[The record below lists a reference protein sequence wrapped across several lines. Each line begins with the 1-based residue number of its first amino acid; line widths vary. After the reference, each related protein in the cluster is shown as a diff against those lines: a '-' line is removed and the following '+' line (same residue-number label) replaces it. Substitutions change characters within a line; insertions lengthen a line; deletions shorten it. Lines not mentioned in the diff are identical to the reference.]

1 MSQTFEPLFDPAA
14 AGREGVSAEELAE
27 RLFGELSE
35 ETATPSGRPYL
46 LLNMIASVDGR
57 ITSEGRSGPLG
68 GPADREL
75 FHALRTVADGV
86 LVGART
92 VRVERYNR
100 IVAEER
106 HRRLRAARG
115 LDEEPYACVLTASGS
130 FDRRIPLF
138 AERGVRLIALTTEGV
153 SVAAAGEV
161 EHIRAGHGEVDLIA
175 ALAELRSR
183 YGVRVVVCEGG
194 AHTAGALVAADLV
207 DELLLTVSPQLTG
220 GDIAST
226 PAGSRGIEAGERE
239 AAEAALALLSG
250 PPLQPPRHLKLRWVY
265 RSGSFLFLRYRLAPV

>member
-1 MSQTFEPLFDPAA
+1 MSVTLTAFGPLSPSADSKLTRAPSRRVRIPSELIAVWWTNRSRPPPSGVMKPNPFSSLNHFTVPVGIPSCVPPLLCLPRGGTAQGTRSRTVSTAYLLPISCRSCGSADASRNRSQRRRRPWADARTVSLLLRAIMSQTFEPLFDPAA

-130 FDRRIPLF
+130 FDRRIPLY
-138 AERGVRLIALTTEGV
+138 ADGCVR
-153 SVAAAGEV
+153 
-161 EHIRAGHGEVDLIA
+161 
-175 ALAELRSR
+175 
-183 YGVRVVVCEGG
+183 
-194 AHTAGALVAADLV
+194 
-207 DELLLTVSPQLTG
+207 
-220 GDIAST
+220 
-226 PAGSRGIEAGERE
+226 
-239 AAEAALALLSG
+239 
-250 PPLQPPRHLKLRWVY
+250 
-265 RSGSFLFLRYRLAPV
+265 